1 MNGLEQTISLL
12 GASRPAQAKDA
23 GAIEN
28 ARARAASEQFESVF
42 LLQMLNSMYAGMS
55 TEGPFG
61 GGQTEAMFR
70 SMLNEE
76 IANEISKSGGIGIG
90 ASVYR
95 ELLQLQEVLNA
106 DSTI

>member
-1 MNGLEQTISLL
+1 MNGLEQAISVL
-12 GASRPAQAKDA
+12 GVSRPAQAKGSA
-23 GAIEN
+23 GVEDS
-28 ARARAASEQFESVF
+28 RARAASQQFESVF
-42 LLQMLNSMYAGMS
+42 LLQMLNSMYAGIS

-61 GGQTEAMFR
+61 GGKNEAMFR

-90 ASVYR
+90 ESVYR
-95 ELLQLQEVLNA
+95 ELLRLQEVRNA